1 MMKTLPLRIAG
12 CWLGLASVMALPRLI
27 AEQVD
32 SVFTAEERRLCDQL
46 ALRSQPWASIGWEVS
61 LTAAR
66 QRAEKEGKPIFLV
79 VNTGNVLG
87 FV

>member
-1 MMKTLPLRIAG
+1 MSKNTLFALAAAMSLAAAPHDAPAG
-12 CWLGLASVMALPRLI
+12 FSPEESKLC
-27 AEQVD
+27 AELTI
-32 SVFTAEERRLCDQL
+32 TAR
-46 ALRSQPWASIGWEVS
+46 PWATVRWEVS
-61 LTAAR
+61 LTEAR